1 MVNVQSLLE
10 NTDYKIGEIQRS
22 WAMAT
27 SFTSAESLEKS
38 MELVQHS
45 IEKSEG

>member
-1 MVNVQSLLE
+1 M
-10 NTDYKIGEIQRS
+10 T
-22 WAMAT
+22 T

-45 IEKSEG
+45 IEKVKDNIAVTQRES